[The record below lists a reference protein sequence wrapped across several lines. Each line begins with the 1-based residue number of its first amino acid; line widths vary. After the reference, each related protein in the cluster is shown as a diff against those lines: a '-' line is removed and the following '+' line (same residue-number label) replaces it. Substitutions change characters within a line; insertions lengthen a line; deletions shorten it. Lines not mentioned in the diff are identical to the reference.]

1 MRLFEVIDPDRT
13 AKNVADFLSGKGRYK
28 YRGYPKLLEDEQV
41 FGMVSSSG
49 GDITGVHGSRHNWVK
64 EMRIEKAHCLEA
76 ISCVKDAINTCLP
89 AQQTILKDRYINGA
103 KRETVMQMVLIGG
116 NDDYQDADIVAR
128 NRFAAA
134 LDKFVK
140 ARECEDLIP
149 PLQVW
154 SEEWE

>member
-1 MRLFEVIDPDRT
+1 MRLFKVIDPDRT

-49 GDITGVHGSRHNWVK
+49 GDITGVHGSRHNWVE

>member
-41 FGMVSSSG
+41 FGMVSSPV
-49 GDITGVHGSRHNWVK
+49 GDITGIHGSSSNRVEEVMIK
-64 EMRIEKAHCLEA
+64 KAHCREA
-76 ISCVKDAINTCLP
+76 ICCVKDAINTCLP
-89 AQQTILKDRYINGA
+89 AQQTILKERYIKGA
-103 KRETVMQMVLIGG
+103 KRGIVMQMVLIGG
-116 NDDYQDADIVAR
+116 NDEYQDADIVAR
-128 NRFAAA
+128 TRFAAA

-140 ARECEDLIP
+140 ARGCEDLIP

-154 SEEWE
+154 GQKWE

>member
-1 MRLFEVIDPDRT
+1 MRLFKVIDPDRT
-13 AKNVADFLSGKGRYK
+13 AQNVADFLSGKGRYK

-41 FGMVSSSG
+41 FGKVSSSG
-49 GDITGVHGSRHNWVK
+49 GDITGVHGSRHNWV
-64 EMRIEKAHCLEA
+64 EEVMIDKAHCREA
-76 ISCVKDAINTCLP
+76 ICCVKDAINTCLP
-89 AQQTILKDRYINGA
+89 AQQTILKERYINGV
-103 KRETVMQMVLIGG
+103 KRGIVMQMVLIGG

-140 ARECEDLIP
+140 ARGCEDLIP

-154 SEEWE
+154 LQVWE

>member
-13 AKNVADFLSGKGRYK
+13 AQNVADFLSGKGRYK

-41 FGMVSSSG
+41 FGKVGSSG
-49 GDITGVHGSRHNWVK
+49 GDITGIHGSKRNRV
-64 EMRIEKAHCLEA
+64 EEVMIEKAHCREA

-89 AQQTILKDRYINGA
+89 AQQTILKERYINGT
-103 KRETVMQMVLIGG
+103 KRGIVMQMVLIGG
-116 NDDYQDADIVAR
+116 NDDYQDADVVAR

-149 PLQVW
+149 PIQVW
-154 SEEWE
+154 IQEWE